1 MTHVYPTIDK
11 QILTVTYR
19 NTYRCVYIHWLV
31 TQYTLPPLNM
41 AFQGQE
47 QSSAQGT
54 SHKRVSQPL
63 MPEEAALSPRE
74 AVCLLE

>member
-1 MTHVYPTIDK
+1 
-11 QILTVTYR
+11 
-19 NTYRCVYIHWLV
+19 
-31 TQYTLPPLNM
+31 M

-63 MPEEAALSPRE
+63 MPEEAALSSRE